1 MKNWCQG
8 DRPVGWLLFDQMFDY
23 RLPRLVADLY
33 PNSAHVRHV
42 KLIEASDSDIWEYA
56 RDYDYIV
63 TSADKD
69 FVAISGTKGFP
80 PKLIKVDLGNV
91 PTQAVASALRVQYP
105 EILAFRYDDEPIY
118 HLE

>member
-8 DRPVGWLLFDQMFDY
+8 DRPVGRLLFDQMFDY

-33 PNSAHVRHV
+33 PNSAHVHHV

-69 FVAISGTKGFP
+69 FVANKRHQG
-80 PKLIKVDLGNV
+80 V
-91 PTQAVASALRVQYP
+91 PA
-105 EILAFRYDDEPIY
+105 
-118 HLE
+118 